1 MADISP
7 HITQRYSGHSLR
19 EKLEPGTTEHSL
31 MIWLDG
37 IDHDIAALEAT
48 VKVFRRKAE
57 KLLNESIALK
67 EKIRSQAV
75 DKGEQIMK
83 EREKALEDNPF

>member
-1 MADISP
+1 MADIRS
-7 HITQRYSGHSLR
+7 HITQRYSEHSLR
-19 EKLEPGTTEHSL
+19 EKIEPDTTEHSL

-37 IDHDIAALEAT
+37 IESDIAALEAT